1 MSKRCRLCGPYTHG
15 GQSLYRILKG
25 FQNRAQLGHGLDG
38 PQWRRYATIGAFWD
52 GNARAPVESDHDI
65 KTRVTTLEE
74 LKVQRKGDDCLVVI
88 YAPVASDLGRRHVL
102 QKSVT
107 AIGRDRENDIVL
119 DSDSVSRRHA
129 KVEARDNHL
138 YIIDLDST
146 NGTFVNDEPEPV
158 SDVQLRRGDQL
169 KIGDTIFK
177 YLSGSD
183 VETQYHETIFN
194 MTITDGLTDVW
205 NKKYLDDVLDR
216 EIPRALRHRRH
227 LSLLMI
233 DIDHFKDV
241 NDTYG
246 HLAGD
251 SVLKEL
257 AQLIEKRLRPDDEL
271 GRYGGEEFA
280 AVLPETSLDGA
291 IKIAED
297 LRSLVEAHRF
307 VVEDEEIKVTISVGA
322 SDLQPRMDRK
332 SFFKSADEQLY
343 QAKNKGRNRVCPPTA
358 PN

>member
-1 MSKRCRLCGPYTHG
+1 M
-15 GQSLYRILKG
+15 
-25 FQNRAQLGHGLDG
+25 D
-38 PQWRRYATIGAFWD
+38 
-52 GNARAPVESDHDI
+52 SDHDI

-102 QKSVT
+102 DKESCT
-107 AIGRDRENDIVL
+107 IGRDRENDIVL

-129 KVEARDNHL
+129 RIEHRDGRI
-138 YIIDLDST
+138 YVTDLDST
-146 NGTFVNDEPEPV
+146 NGTYVNDDPDPV
-158 SDVQLRRGDQL
+158 SNCQLRKGDQM

-183 VETQYHETIFN
+183 VEAQYHETIFN
-194 MTITDGLTDVW
+194 MTITDGLTDVG
-205 NKKYLDDVLDR
+205 NKKRLEQVVLK
-216 EIPRALRHRRH
+216 EIPRAIRHQRE

-251 SVLKEL
+251 SVLRDM
-257 AQLIEKRLRPDDEL
+257 ASIISKRLRPDDEI

-280 AVLPETSLDGA
+280 AVLPETALAGA
-291 IKIAED
+291 VSIAED
-297 LRSLVEAHRF
+297 LRKLVEEHPF
-307 VVEDEEIKVTISVGA
+307 VVEGEQIKITVSIGVA
-322 SDLQPRMDRK
+322 ELQPGMDSK
-332 SFFKSADEQLY
+332 GFFKAADELLY
-343 QAKNKGRNRVCPPTA
+343 KAKNNGRNRVVPPPSDFA
-358 PN
+358 

>member
-1 MSKRCRLCGPYTHG
+1 
-15 GQSLYRILKG
+15 
-25 FQNRAQLGHGLDG
+25 
-38 PQWRRYATIGAFWD
+38 
-52 GNARAPVESDHDI
+52 VESDHDI

-102 QKSVT
+102 DQEVVT
-107 AIGRDRENDIVL
+107 IGRDRENDIVL

-129 KVEARDNHL
+129 RVEHRDGRIYL
-138 YIIDLDST
+138 TDLDST
-146 NGTFVNDEPEPV
+146 NGTYVNDDNEPV
-158 SDVQLRRGDQL
+158 RDTQLRRGDQV

-194 MTITDGLTDVW
+194 MTITDGLTDVG
-205 NKKYLDDVLDR
+205 NKKRLDQLVQK
-216 EIPRALRHRRH
+216 EIPRALRHSRE
-227 LSLLMI
+227 LALLMV

-251 SVLKEL
+251 SVLRDL
-257 AQLIEKRLRPDDEL
+257 AGILAKRLRPDDEL

-280 AVLPETSLDGA
+280 AILPETSLGGA
-291 IKIAED
+291 LKIAED
-297 LRSLVEAHRF
+297 LRGLVEQHRF
-307 VVEDEEIKVTISVGA
+307 IVEGEQIRVTVSIGA
-322 SDLQPRMDRK
+322 AALKQGMDAK
-332 SFFKSADEQLY
+332 AFFRAADEMLY
-343 QAKNKGRNRVCPPTA
+343 KAKNGGRNKVCPSLA
-358 PN
+358 EAERNAI

>member
-1 MSKRCRLCGPYTHG
+1 
-15 GQSLYRILKG
+15 
-25 FQNRAQLGHGLDG
+25 
-38 PQWRRYATIGAFWD
+38 
-52 GNARAPVESDHDI
+52 VESDHDI

-102 QKSVT
+102 DREVIT
-107 AIGRDRENDIVL
+107 IGRDRENDIVL

-129 KVEARDNHL
+129 RVEHRDGRIYL
-138 YIIDLDST
+138 TDLDST
-146 NGTFVNDEPEPV
+146 NGTYVNDDNDPV
-158 SDVQLRRGDQL
+158 RDTQLRRGDQV

-194 MTITDGLTDVW
+194 MTITDGLTDVG
-205 NKKYLDDVLDR
+205 NKKRLDQLVHK
-216 EIPRALRHRRH
+216 EIPRALRHNRE
-227 LSLLMI
+227 LSLLMV

-251 SVLKEL
+251 SVLRDL
-257 AQLIEKRLRPDDEL
+257 AGILQKRLRPDDEL

-280 AVLPETSLDGA
+280 AVLPETSLAGA
-291 IKIAED
+291 TKIAED
-297 LRSLVEAHRF
+297 LRSLVEEHRF
-307 VVEDEEIKVTISVGA
+307 LVEGEQIRVTVSIGA
-322 SDLQPRMDRK
+322 ATLKQGMDAK
-332 SFFKSADEQLY
+332 AFFRAADEMLY
-343 QAKNKGRNRVCPPTA
+343 KAKNTGRNKVCPPPTDVH
-358 PN
+358 

>member
-1 MSKRCRLCGPYTHG
+1 M
-15 GQSLYRILKG
+15 
-25 FQNRAQLGHGLDG
+25 
-38 PQWRRYATIGAFWD
+38 
-52 GNARAPVESDHDI
+52 ESDHDI

-102 QKSVT
+102 DQEVVT
-107 AIGRDRENDIVL
+107 IGRDRENDIVL

-129 KVEARDNHL
+129 RIEHRDGRIYL
-138 YIIDLDST
+138 TDLDST
-146 NGTFVNDEPEPV
+146 NGTYVNDDNEPV
-158 SDVQLRRGDQL
+158 RDSQLRRGDQV

-194 MTITDGLTDVW
+194 MTITDGLTDVG
-205 NKKYLDDVLDR
+205 NKKRLDQLVQK
-216 EIPRALRHRRH
+216 EIPRALRHNRE
-227 LSLLMI
+227 LALLMV

-251 SVLKEL
+251 SVLRDL
-257 AQLIEKRLRPDDEL
+257 AGILAKRLRPDDEL

-280 AVLPETSLDGA
+280 AILPETSLGGA
-291 IKIAED
+291 LKIAED
-297 LRSLVEAHRF
+297 LRGLVEQHRF
-307 VVEDEEIKVTISVGA
+307 IVEGEQIRVTVSIGA
-322 SDLQPRMDRK
+322 AALKQGMDAK
-332 SFFKSADEQLY
+332 AFFRAADEMLY
-343 QAKNKGRNRVCPPTA
+343 KAKNSGRNKVCPPLTEVERSA
-358 PN
+358 L